1 MRIKETPTTIS
12 MYYQSL
18 MQAYTEKKESKE
30 KELQPIKE
38 DIASLHSDVK
48 LNMPFYYTT
57 YDVQLYD
64 YPEFME
70 NRYIDGTFLSKAKQ
84 VYFNKHDGNKLVTE
98 GLNLYTLALK
108 QKDAA
113 KIEKEIELYD
123 KVLNLSKKEHR
134 EILQKFYQEVHK
146 HLIMNGEGYVFE
158 GCLGWICINRCHL
171 INPRT
176 TIDYTA
182 TRKKKEQ
189 LLAEG
194 KRLYNKEEAEWC
206 KRNNIE
212 YNGVD
217 GRVYSNHEYV
227 YEIPLINCRLPNGR
241 SFKLEPTDY
250 RAYKVRGKTNQDLI
264 EECNHDVDKIC
275 ELPVDIKTKLT
286 MSVEVDKMLYLN
298 FIRNESQKPLV
309 ATTSYRKN

>member
-123 KVLNLSKKEHR
+123 KVLGLSKKEHR

-189 LLAEG
+189 LLD
-194 KRLYNKEEAEWC
+194 RLSEMLEKLA
-206 KRNNIE
+206 
-212 YNGVD
+212 
-217 GRVYSNHEYV
+217 
-227 YEIPLINCRLPNGR
+227 IPPAA
-241 SFKLEPTDY
+241 SP
-250 RAYKVRGKTNQDLI
+250 AKVRNYAMASKPMGVRLAWMCNYKGAMHSSPCGCAKPQLGGKWIILGKNGKETL
-264 EECNHDVDKIC
+264 VDDNK
-275 ELPVDIKTKLT
+275 
-286 MSVEVDKMLYLN
+286 
-298 FIRNESQKPLV
+298 
-309 ATTSYRKN
+309 